1 MDLDSFSFKILSA
14 AAWPHPGDKIDVSL
28 PAQIEDVLPEIE
40 EFYKKKHS
48 GRKLTWHHTVS
59 NGQVFNPFLPIL
71 KFYLTTLFQLTF
83 ASKNGKYDLD
93 VSTLQA
99 SVLFAWNHRPNN
111 KLTFS
116 ELKLATNI
124 PDSELKKTLW
134 SLISFAKLKQQL
146 IFYEPHVESFADLN
160 DKSLFWINY
169 DFTLIRAGKIQTRG
183 HINMIQRL
191 QLNTEKGREEENEE
205 IMFLRGERTKEAIVQ
220 IMKTRQRMTN
230 AQLQTELIEIL
241 KNMFVPSKKLIKEMI
256 EWLIDHRYMARSD
269 VNISEYVYVA

>member
-1 MDLDSFSFKILSA
+1 M
-14 AAWPHPGDKIDVSL
+14 
-28 PAQIEDVLPEIE
+28 
-40 EFYKKKHS
+40 
-48 GRKLTWHHTVS
+48 
-59 NGQVFNPFLPIL
+59 
-71 KFYLTTLFQLTF
+71 
-83 ASKNGKYDLD
+83 
-93 VSTLQA
+93 
-99 SVLFAWNHRPNN
+99 
-111 KLTFS
+111 
-116 ELKLATNI
+116 KLATNI

-146 IFYEPHVESFADLN
+146 IYYEPHVESFVDLN
-160 DKSLFWINY
+160 DTNLFWINY
-169 DFTLIRAGKIQTRG
+169 DFALIRAGKIQTRG

-269 VNISEYVYVA
+269 ANISEYVYVA

>member
-1 MDLDSFSFKILSA
+1 M
-14 AAWPHPGDKIDVSL
+14 
-28 PAQIEDVLPEIE
+28 
-40 EFYKKKHS
+40 
-48 GRKLTWHHTVS
+48 
-59 NGQVFNPFLPIL
+59 
-71 KFYLTTLFQLTF
+71 
-83 ASKNGKYDLD
+83 D

-99 SVLFAWNHRPNN
+99 SILFAWNHRPNA

-124 PDSELKKTLW
+124 PENELKRSLW
-134 SLISFAKLKQQL
+134 SLISFPKLKQQI
-146 IFYEPHVESFADLN
+146 IFYQPYVESFHQLN
-160 DKSLFWINY
+160 EMTLFWINY
-169 DFTLIRAGKIQTRG
+169 DFNIFRAGKIQTRG

-191 QLNTEKGREEENEE
+191 QLNTERGHEEESEE

-220 IMKTRQRMTN
+220 LMKTRQRMNN

-269 VNISEYVYVA
+269 TNISEYIYLA

>member
-1 MDLDSFSFKILSA
+1 M
-14 AAWPHPGDKIDVSL
+14 
-28 PAQIEDVLPEIE
+28 
-40 EFYKKKHS
+40 
-48 GRKLTWHHTVS
+48 
-59 NGQVFNPFLPIL
+59 PFL
-71 KFYLTTLFQLTF
+71 FFQLTF
-83 ASKNGKYDLD
+83 TSKTGKYDLD

-99 SVLFAWNHRPNN
+99 SILFAWNHRPAN

-124 PDSELKKTLW
+124 SELELKKTLW

-146 IFYEPHVESFADLN
+146 IFYEPTVESYQHLN
-160 DKSLFWINY
+160 EMSLFWINY
-169 DFTLIRAGKIQTRG
+169 DFTIIRGGKPQTRG

-220 IMKTRQRMTN
+220 IMKTRQRMNN

-256 EWLIDHRYMARSD
+256 EWLIDHRYMARSET
-269 VNISEYVYVA
+269 NMSEYVYVA

>member
-1 MDLDSFSFKILSA
+1 MASYSFQWTGKNSYENKTS
-14 AAWPHPGDKIDVSL
+14 HDV
-28 PAQIEDVLPEIE
+28 
-40 EFYKKKHS
+40 
-48 GRKLTWHHTVS
+48 
-59 NGQVFNPFLPIL
+59 
-71 KFYLTTLFQLTF
+71 LFQLTF

-99 SVLFAWNHRPNN
+99 SVLFAWNHRPTN

-124 PDSELKKTLW
+124 PEIELKKTLW

-146 IFYEPHVESFADLN
+146 ICYEPIVESYSNLN
-160 DKSLFWINY
+160 DISLFWINY
-169 DFTLIRAGKIQTRG
+169 DFTIIRAGKIQTRG

-191 QLNTEKGREEENEE
+191 QLNTDKGREEETEE

-220 IMKTRQRMTN
+220 IMKTRQRMNN

-256 EWLIDHRYMARSD
+256 EWLIDHRYMARSET
-269 VNISEYVYVA
+269 NISEYVYVA

>member
-1 MDLDSFSFKILSA
+1 MHSFLQCYSIIF
-14 AAWPHPGDKIDVSL
+14 
-28 PAQIEDVLPEIE
+28 
-40 EFYKKKHS
+40 
-48 GRKLTWHHTVS
+48 
-59 NGQVFNPFLPIL
+59 VFL
-71 KFYLTTLFQLTF
+71 QLTF

-146 IFYEPHVESFADLN
+146 IYYEPHVESFVDLN
-160 DKSLFWINY
+160 DTNLFWINY
-169 DFTLIRAGKIQTRG
+169 DFALIRAGKIQTRG

-269 VNISEYVYVA
+269 ANISEYVYVA